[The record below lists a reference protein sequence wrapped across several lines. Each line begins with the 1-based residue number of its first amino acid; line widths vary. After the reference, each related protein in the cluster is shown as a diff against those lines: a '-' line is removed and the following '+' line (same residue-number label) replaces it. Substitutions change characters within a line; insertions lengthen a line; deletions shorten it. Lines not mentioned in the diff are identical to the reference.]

1 MRALTPTYVPVS
13 FRQSGSL
20 PGQPAWPIAW
30 LTTRVSRRPLLLP
43 TPRVMKYSDDVVSL
57 FHPPHLS
64 YHLHAPLP
72 DNSIV
77 IVIVVS
83 VWIVLL
89 M

>member
-1 MRALTPTYVPVS
+1 LSVS
-13 FRQSGSL
+13 
-20 PGQPAWPIAW
+20 
-30 LTTRVSRRPLLLP
+30 
-43 TPRVMKYSDDVVSL
+43 TPRVIKYSDDVAFL

-72 DNSIV
+72 DNSIM